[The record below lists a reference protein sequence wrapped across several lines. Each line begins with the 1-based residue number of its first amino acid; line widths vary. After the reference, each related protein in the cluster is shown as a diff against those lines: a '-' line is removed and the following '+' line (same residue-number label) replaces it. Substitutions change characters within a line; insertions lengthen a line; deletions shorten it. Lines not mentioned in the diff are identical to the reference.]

1 MNAGNCVLRNIRRGL
16 PGMKHLMVLAAGIVF
31 IFSASVFAIDGTS
44 HSPAKAD
51 PSKAVTV
58 KPPKETKV
66 SITGVVKDISDTA
79 ISVERTVRGKTE
91 IMEFTLDK
99 AVEKINIGDK
109 VKVNYLKKDGK
120 NLATRVTPV
129 VVKKII
135 RKASPIRETRPLP
148 AETPP
153 QK

>member
-1 MNAGNCVLRNIRRGL
+1 
-16 PGMKHLMVLAAGIVF
+16 MKRLMLLAAGIVF
-31 IFSASVFAIDGTS
+31 VFSASVFAIDGTS
-44 HSPAKAD
+44 QSPTKAD
-51 PSKAVTV
+51 PSKAVVV

-66 SITGVVKDISDTA
+66 SITGVVKDISNTA
-79 ISVERTVRGKTE
+79 MSVERTVKGKTE
-91 IMEFTLDK
+91 IMEFALEK

-120 NLATRVTPV
+120 NIATRVTPV

-135 RKASPIRETRPLP
+135 KKASTIKDTRPP
-148 AETPP
+148 AAETPP

>member
-1 MNAGNCVLRNIRRGL
+1 
-16 PGMKHLMVLAAGIVF
+16 MKRLMVLVAGIVF
-31 IFSASVFAIDGTS
+31 VFSAAVFAVDGTS
-44 HSPAKAD
+44 QVPAKAD

-66 SITGVVKDISDTA
+66 SITGVVKDISDTM

-91 IMEFTLDK
+91 IMEFALDK
-99 AVEKINIGDK
+99 PVENIAAGDK

-135 RKASPIRETRPLP
+135 RKTSPLKEIKPSPTE
-148 AETPP
+148 APP
-153 QK
+153 PRN

>member
-1 MNAGNCVLRNIRRGL
+1 
-16 PGMKHLMVLAAGIVF
+16 MKRLMVLAAGIVF

-44 HSPAKAD
+44 QAPAKAD

-66 SITGVVKDISDTA
+66 SITGVVKDISDTT

-91 IMEFTLDK
+91 IMEFALDK
-99 AVEKINIGDK
+99 AVEKINVGDK

-120 NLATRVTPV
+120 NIATRVTPV
-129 VVKKII
+129 VVRKII
-135 RKASPIRETRPLP
+135 RKASPLRETRPSP

>member
-1 MNAGNCVLRNIRRGL
+1 
-16 PGMKHLMVLAAGIVF
+16 MVLVAGIVF
-31 IFSASVFAIDGTS
+31 VFSASVFAIDGTS
-44 HSPAKAD
+44 HAPAKAD

-66 SITGVVKDISDTA
+66 SITGVVKDISDTM
-79 ISVERTVRGKTE
+79 ILVERTVRGKTE
-91 IMEFTLDK
+91 TVEFALDK
-99 AVEKINIGDK
+99 PVEKINIGDK

-120 NLATRVTPV
+120 NIAIRVTPV
-129 VVKKII
+129 VVRKII
-135 RKASPIRETRPLP
+135 RKTSPLKETRPSP

>member
-1 MNAGNCVLRNIRRGL
+1 
-16 PGMKHLMVLAAGIVF
+16 MKRLMVLAAGIVF
-31 IFSASVFAIDGTS
+31 IFSAAVFAVDGPS
-44 HSPAKAD
+44 QAQAPAKAD

-66 SITGVVKDISDTA
+66 SIIGVVKDISDTM

-91 IMEFTLDK
+91 TMEFTLDK
-99 AVEKINIGDK
+99 PVEKILAGDK

-120 NLATRVTPV
+120 NIATRVTPFV
-129 VVKKII
+129 VRKII
-135 RKASPIRETRPLP
+135 RKTSPLRETRPSP
-148 AETPP
+148 AETPS

>member
-1 MNAGNCVLRNIRRGL
+1 
-16 PGMKHLMVLAAGIVF
+16 MKRLMVLVAGIVF
-31 IFSASVFAIDGTS
+31 VFSAAVFAVDGTS
-44 HSPAKAD
+44 QAPAKAD

-66 SITGVVKDISDTA
+66 SITGVVKDISDTM

-91 IMEFTLDK
+91 IMEFALDRR
-99 AVEKINIGDK
+99 VENIAAGDK

-135 RKASPIRETRPLP
+135 RKTSPLKETKPSP
-148 AETPP
+148 AEAPP
-153 QK
+153 PRN

>member
-1 MNAGNCVLRNIRRGL
+1 MI
-16 PGMKHLMVLAAGIVF
+16 LAAGIVF
-31 IFSASVFAIDGTS
+31 VFSAAVFAVDGPS
-44 HSPAKAD
+44 QAPAKTD

-66 SITGVVKDISDTA
+66 SIIGVVRDISDTM

-91 IMEFTLDK
+91 TMEFKLDK
-99 AVEKINIGDK
+99 PVEKINAGDK

-129 VVKKII
+129 VVRKII
-135 RKASPIRETRPLP
+135 RKTSPLKETKPSLP
-148 AETPP
+148 EAPSP
-153 QK
+153 SK

>member
-1 MNAGNCVLRNIRRGL
+1 MRGIHILRNIRRRL
-16 PGMKHLMVLAAGIVF
+16 PGMKRLMVLVAGIVF
-31 IFSASVFAIDGTS
+31 IFSASVFAIDGAS
-44 HSPAKAD
+44 QAPAKAD

-66 SITGVVKDISDTA
+66 SIIGVVRDISDTM
-79 ISVERTVRGKTE
+79 ISVERTIRGKTE
-91 IMEFTLDK
+91 IMEFALDK

-120 NLATRVTPV
+120 NVATRVTPV
-129 VVKKII
+129 VVRKII
-135 RKASPIRETRPLP
+135 RKTSPLKETRPSS